1 MDKKAKFKAGC
12 GVAAVFGAGV
22 LCGAIALFLI
32 IIRVIPLA
40 EGWKD
45 EESREFVMNHLARQL
60 DLTPEQIEEIQP
72 IVEETL
78 DLRYGHR
85 KTYMKSDIELTGKS
99 LERILPILS
108 DPQKEKARKVF
119 ANWKKGKERFLGV
132 AESEEIP
139 GPATTDPAEIPE
151 GASSN

>member
-22 LCGAIALFLI
+22 LCGAIALFL
-32 IIRVIPLA
+32 VIVRIMPLA

-60 DLTPEQIEEIQP
+60 DLTPEQIEVIQP

-78 DLRYGHR
+78 DLRYAYR
-85 KTYMKSDIELTGKS
+85 KTYIKSDIELTGKS
-99 LERILPILS
+99 LGRILPFLTE
-108 DPQKEKARKVF
+108 PQQEKAQKVF
-119 ANWKKGKERFLGV
+119 ANWKKGKERFLET
-132 AESEEIP
+132 AESGTP
-139 GPATTDPAEIPE
+139 P
-151 GASSN
+151 